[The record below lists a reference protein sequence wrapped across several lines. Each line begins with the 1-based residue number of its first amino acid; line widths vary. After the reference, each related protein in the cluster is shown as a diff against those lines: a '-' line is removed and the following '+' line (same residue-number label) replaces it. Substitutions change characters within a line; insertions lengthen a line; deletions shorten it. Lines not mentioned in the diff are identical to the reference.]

1 MKSIHF
7 WTLNSVL
14 CLSLFGSL
22 KAWEHSL
29 NSRQPA
35 SMDTLSLEI
44 KEIQLPSHSKV
55 LELRNVSLRV
65 TFNQDN
71 SIDVLGGRKL
81 NLASG
86 QMTELN
92 MKIPV
97 DASWVRNDQ
106 LAFNLE
112 FVQEGLIDVVIVR
125 CAQVSKKISHY
136 NRNYQC
142 FIPGDNVALMT
153 YRLGNEQVGVSGL
166 AQN

>member
-14 CLSLFGSL
+14 CLSLLGSL
-22 KAWEHSL
+22 EAWEHSQK
-29 NSRQPA
+29 SRQPA
-35 SMDTLSLEI
+35 SLDSLSLEI
-44 KEIQLPSHSKV
+44 KQIQLPSNSKV
-55 LELRNVSLRV
+55 LELRNVSLKA

-71 SIDVLGGRKL
+71 SMDLLAGRKL
-81 NLASG
+81 NLAPG

-97 DASWVRNDQ
+97 DSSWIRNDQ
-106 LAFNLE
+106 LSFNLE
-112 FVQEGLIDVVIVR
+112 FVQEGIIDVVIVR

-142 FIPGDNVALMT
+142 FIPGDAVALMT